1 MIELYS
7 WPAPN
12 GHKLHILMEEL
23 AIPYEVV
30 PIDITSGAQHTPSYR
45 AINPNGKIPAIVDH
59 APSDCGGPVT
69 VFESGAIMMYLAE
82 KEGRFLPQDVR
93 QRREVLQWLF
103 WQVGG
108 LGPMMGQ
115 AQHFFR
121 YASEKVPYATTRY
134 QTETKRLLKILDDR
148 LKTREYICSDY
159 SIVDMACF
167 PWIRVHKMT
176 GITLD
181 DFPNVKAWYG
191 RVRSRPAVGQAIE
204 LLKDRWVDVTTSEQ
218 AKHNLFRAG

>member
-59 APSDCGGPVT
+59 APSDGGEPVT

-82 KEGRFLPQDVR
+82 KEGRFLPPDVR

-148 LKTREYICSDY
+148 LETREYICSDY

-181 DFPNVKAWYG
+181 DFSNVKAWYG

-204 LLKDRWVDVTTSEQ
+204 LLKDRWVDVTTSDQ